1 MKNRRFS
8 VYILALLFIFYSRL
22 LYSAQPD
29 LSVKELVE
37 KNIQSAGEKEKIANI
52 KNFSFLAGSQ
62 TYYFSFS
69 GQMKIMEGKMPV
81 VTQVI
86 LTDSEKV
93 KRNCYNNI
101 SEFEGLQKATYQ
113 ALAQLRSGLFTLLH
127 FKDQLEY
134 RGLKAFG
141 PKKHYMLTTNIAEL
155 EIDFYIEP
163 EEYTIK
169 RIVFKGFDEEG
180 GKYEVNHDFGPFQEV
195 ESLKIPSSWFSSQV
209 GARGTLNQISDV
221 KINQALD
228 KDFFSRLEVNVGNIE
243 ISSDALGGNI
253 IDFSFQRG
261 MLVIGTNWTDQ
272 CIKKAG
278 FKAEDKLVLQI
289 SDQEI
294 DIDFY
299 ESRPPRGVLQPGVK
313 IMMPNRR
320 DENYLILLSAEEREQ
335 LAEILE
341 TLLPI
346 RVKRK

>member
-8 VYILALLFIFYSRL
+8 VYILALLFIFYSSL
-22 LYSAQPD
+22 LYSAQPN
-29 LSVKELVE
+29 LSAKELVK
-37 KNIQSAGEKEKIANI
+37 KNIQSAGEKEKIVSI
-52 KNFSFLAGSQ
+52 KNFSFRAGSQ
-62 TYYFSFS
+62 TYYFSS
-69 GQMKIMEGKMPV
+69 LGHMKITEGKDPV

-113 ALAQLRSGLFTLLH
+113 ALARLRSGLFTLLH

-141 PKKHYMLTTNIAEL
+141 PKKHYMLTTEIAEL

-169 RIVFKGFDEEG
+169 RIVFKGFDVEG

-195 ESLKIPSSWFSSQV
+195 EGLKIPSSWFSSQV
-209 GARGTLNQISDV
+209 GARGTLYQISDV
-221 KINQALD
+221 KINQTLD
-228 KDFFSRLEVNVGNIE
+228 EDFFSRLEVNVGNVE

-261 MLVIGTNWTDQ
+261 MLLIGTNWTNQ
-272 CIKKAG
+272 CFKKVG
-278 FKAEDKLVLQI
+278 FKTKEKLILQI
-289 SDQEI
+289 SDMEI
-294 DIDFY
+294 EIDFY
-299 ESRPPRGVLQPGVK
+299 ESMPPQDVIGPGAK
-313 IMMPNRR
+313 LMIPNRR
-320 DENYLILLSAEEREQ
+320 DENYLILLTPKENEQ